1 MNSTIKK
8 LIRKLKMYKKKKK
21 KNMVHSVEPLSLS
34 QYLLFISSQVIH
46 HYLYGK
52 KKKRPIII
60 YMAKKRK
67 DPSLSVSLP
76 SYGFLGSLKREVAQV
91 QIPLVCYN

>member
-8 LIRKLKMYKKKKK
+8 LIRKLKMYNNK
-21 KNMVHSVEPLSLS
+21 KNLVHSVEPLSLSLS

-60 YMAKKRK
+60 CV
-67 DPSLSVSLP
+67 PSLIWIFRLIEK
-76 SYGFLGSLKREVAQV
+76 GSSSSSNTFGL
-91 QIPLVCYN
+91 L

>member
-8 LIRKLKMYKKKKK
+8 LIRKLKMYQKKK

-60 YMAKKRK
+60 CV
-67 DPSLSVSLP
+67 PSLIWIFRLIEK
-76 SYGFLGSLKREVAQV
+76 GSSSSSNTFGL
-91 QIPLVCYN
+91 L

>member
-1 MNSTIKK
+1 
-8 LIRKLKMYKKKKK
+8 
-21 KNMVHSVEPLSLS
+21 MVHSVEPLSLSLS